1 MQNSVKVVW
10 MYFLDNIEAVKEQL
24 WQVAAVLKNLSSLVK
39 IELLQHLLKHLKI
52 MYFIVLVLNSNW
64 CKKPSRFYFP
74 IFFLIRP
81 C

>member
-52 MYFIVLVLNSNW
+52 MYFIVLVLNSN
-64 CKKPSRFYFP
+64 
-74 IFFLIRP
+74 
-81 C
+81 